1 MPKRITHI
9 ALTEKIFNKYFSE
22 KSKKEFFIGTIFP
35 DIKHLWVIER
45 EKTHFEKISLS
56 DLKESSSFVA
66 GMKFHSIVDI
76 VRENYMVKNNI
87 YALYPDFKYI
97 IKSSK
102 ILEDEIL
109 YKNIQDWSIYRKYL
123 DDILS
128 DEKIFWIAENDIKK
142 WHFLLQQYFEEKSSE
157 QRVRDFYLGI
167 GFWED
172 IIFEI
177 SKNIA
182 TMRKNEEII
191 SIFKNFH
198 KDFDLLIGEKFSL

>member
-1 MPKRITHI
+1 
-9 ALTEKIFNKYFSE
+9 
-22 KSKKEFFIGTIFP
+22 
-35 DIKHLWVIER
+35 
-45 EKTHFEKISLS
+45 
-56 DLKESSSFVA
+56 VA

-128 DEKIFWIAENDIKK
+128 DEKIF
-142 WHFLLQQYFEEKSSE
+142 
-157 QRVRDFYLGI
+157 
-167 GFWED
+167 
-172 IIFEI
+172 
-177 SKNIA
+177 
-182 TMRKNEEII
+182 
-191 SIFKNFH
+191 
-198 KDFDLLIGEKFSL
+198 